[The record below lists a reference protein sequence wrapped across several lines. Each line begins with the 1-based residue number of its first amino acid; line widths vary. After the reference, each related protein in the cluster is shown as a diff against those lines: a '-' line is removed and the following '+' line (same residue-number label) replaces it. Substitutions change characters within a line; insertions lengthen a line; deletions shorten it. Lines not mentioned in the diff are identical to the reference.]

1 MIQPGCHRLCIR
13 VWMSRTTSVHPH
25 SAVLSYGHRS
35 FSKIGR
41 MLDMGGMPSAKNDT
55 SLIRTVNA
63 SKNSKLQAVAFDFDL
78 LVRSLDQK
86 QLQPHQDMASKLTTT
101 TSSSKLS
108 PVQPDLG
115 MVQEVASLLN
125 VKVDTGTN
133 QKLVDTDRTVVPNH
147 SDTATTP
154 HHHDIRAKY
163 ANKLKHGLAGLE
175 LAKSQ
180 VNEALARGDAPGHLA
195 ARKLAQEQP
204 PTQSSQARW
213 LAMTGVGK
221 LLSYLTHRSIRIALL
236 SKSINPQMAELAK
249 QLKNDVVIDV
259 LMDGPRRQEAEST
272 QQSVTSMETLV
283 KQLLEELDKD
293 AQATMLVSD
302 RDDFLKAARD
312 LGMITCQ
319 YRPGKNARRG
329 NVTCSYTATSIDDI
343 QGVINEINGISFNAV
358 LNR

>member
-1 MIQPGCHRLCIR
+1 MIIPLNVDERRLYDSSKLEYIVDDILVGSWFSLLVYNPNPLKRKETSTVCSS
-13 VWMSRTTSVHPH
+13 VSRT
-25 SAVLSYGHRS
+25 
-35 FSKIGR
+35 I
-41 MLDMGGMPSAKNDT
+41 
-55 SLIRTVNA
+55 
-63 SKNSKLQAVAFDFDL
+63 SKNKL
-78 LVRSLDQK
+78 LVSPLG
-86 QLQPHQDMASKLTTT
+86 MASKLTTT

-259 LMDGPRRQEAEST
+259 LMDGPRRQEAESA